1 MTVTL
6 AQDEV
11 DHELRVELGTR
22 WSTMRLTA
30 VAGGAGDPRAF
41 VEAIAAATAA
51 GVQEDGRRPSASAR
65 PSASDDMKIWYAVL
79 GRLVR
84 AAAQKRSRA
93 ATVDDNGGE
102 SDDTDDDDDED
113 AAIYEPLGVPS
124 SRWLEAQ
131 ARRESVVEDD
141 DDDEAVLEEEDDDDD
156 ELLEEDDDDEEDAS
170 ANCRTA
176 STRAS
181 DELEDS
187 KRRVEDL
194 EAEKDEAGA
203 RAAQRIEELER
214 ENERL
219 LSQHLGE
226 PAPAEPAEA
235 AEPAEPEA
243 AELAPA
249 PAEPAEAPAP
259 RRRRGTRRP
268 AKVAHGVNRRLDH
281 GKAVF
286 FQFKPH
292 RSGERSLDPSLGAD
306 DEEFEFE
313 ILSPFDLLDDD
324 DGSRSL
330 YDGYQAWRRHH
341 SIRTEWEVWNA
352 SLADYM
358 RGQQSRYLASLT
370 LLEVDRPNTS
380 VVCALRVQDSPAEYP
395 QPVKFGDAIIVWS
408 PNRDNSDKLSFADRS
423 TASAPVV
430 SNLLKWLSHHRVL
443 SQRVFRTDA
452 ADTDQQGP
460 LSYDAMYRKLFQ
472 KARVR

>member
-1 MTVTL
+1 MCIR
-6 AQDEV
+6 D
-11 DHELRVELGTR
+11 
-22 WSTMRLTA
+22 
-30 VAGGAGDPRAF
+30 
-41 VEAIAAATAA
+41 
-51 GVQEDGRRPSASAR
+51 
-65 PSASDDMKIWYAVL
+65 
-79 GRLVR
+79 
-84 AAAQKRSRA
+84 
-93 ATVDDNGGE
+93 
-102 SDDTDDDDDED
+102 
-113 AAIYEPLGVPS
+113 
-124 SRWLEAQ
+124 
-131 ARRESVVEDD
+131 
-141 DDDEAVLEEEDDDDD
+141 
-156 ELLEEDDDDEEDAS
+156 
-170 ANCRTA
+170 
-176 STRAS
+176 
-181 DELEDS
+181 
-187 KRRVEDL
+187 RRVN
-194 EAEKDEAGA
+194 
-203 RAAQRIEELER
+203 RA
-214 ENERL
+214 
-219 LSQHLGE
+219 
-226 PAPAEPAEA
+226 
-235 AEPAEPEA
+235 
-243 AELAPA
+243 
-249 PAEPAEAPAP
+249 
-259 RRRRGTRRP
+259 
-268 AKVAHGVNRRLDH
+268 LDH

-330 YDGYQAWRRHH
+330 YDGYQAWRRQH